1 MSYSVKLEKLARD
14 IVKEILKFGVTE
26 QQKLDIISGI
36 VVSLEN
42 NQALKDL
49 STVLK
54 NYREIINKEEETDNN
69 TDKQSKIILEWR
81 GGYYVVKWKLI
92 ITIWRT

>member
-1 MSYSVKLEKLARD
+1 MSYSVKLEKLAREKQKARD

-54 NYREIINKEEETDNN
+54 NYREIINKEEDTDNN
-69 TDKQSKIILEWR
+69 TDKQSKIILE
-81 GGYYVVKWKLI
+81 
-92 ITIWRT
+92 

>member
-1 MSYSVKLEKLARD
+1 MSYSVKLEKLAREKQKSRD
-14 IVKEILKFGVTE
+14 IVKEILKFGVSE
-26 QQKLDIISGI
+26 QQKLDIISGL

-49 STVLK
+49 SEVLK

-69 TDKQSKIILEWR
+69 VNKQNKIILE
-81 GGYYVVKWKLI
+81 
-92 ITIWRT
+92 